1 MYSYYQSQAWINSK
15 HDIRKGVC
23 HKIFADHKDS
33 VTYWID
39 WGQVNRSV
47 EVRVETLNP
56 GTLTGKGRERWICDM
71 MERWKVNWCTLYTGD
86 HVEWKQAQKH

>member
-1 MYSYYQSQAWINSK
+1 MISERAFVIKSLQI
-15 HDIRKGVC
+15 IRLR
-23 HKIFADHKDS
+23 

-71 MERWKVNWCTLYTGD
+71 MER
-86 HVEWKQAQKH
+86 